1 MAKITITDQW
11 LTDPRRFKLMNIVGN
26 EQLAD
31 GIMVAAW
38 VCAQGFWRN
47 GKRPIPK
54 PVFDRLPYSKDIF
67 EAGLAKHSKGGIY
80 LRGSTVAFQWLIE
93 AQETGRRGGRASG
106 ESRKRKAEGFAKGL
120 RRVCEPTNTN
130 TNTNTSTKELNTNT
144 LTQQVERIY
153 QELYPRKIGKS
164 KGIKK
169 LSKLEPEEIT
179 QLEKAVKNYA
189 ASVAGDEPKF
199 IKHFSTFAS
208 EWKDWVEYLPP
219 EKKPAVDLW
228 AEKEQVY
235 PVHKLTK

>member
-1 MAKITITDQW
+1 MARIQIDDQW
-11 LTDPRRFKLMNIVGN
+11 LTDPRRFKLIDIVGN

-80 LRGSTVAFQWLIE
+80 LRGSTVAFQWLIK
-93 AQETGRRGGRASG
+93 AQADGKRGGDA
-106 ESRKRKAEGFAKGL
+106 KARNQKEKLLGSAYPSP
-120 RRVCEPTNTN
+120 RVSLPTN